1 MTMDVHALKEKWMKV
16 DEMLTQR
23 FNKKLDFETVL
34 FLIGINEVGFAE
46 DKKFT
51 KEQKQ
56 DLMHVATC
64 VLLAQDG
71 IYEYDGHDAE
81 GWPHYLK
88 VKQEPNLILLE
99 QELYLKSLV
108 VRYFEEE

>member
-1 MTMDVHALKEKWMKV
+1 MDVHALKERWIKI
-16 DEMLTQR
+16 DEMLLQR
-23 FNKKLDFETVL
+23 FHKKLDLEAIL
-34 FLIGINEVGFAE
+34 YLIGINEVGFKE

-64 VLLAQDG
+64 VLMAQDG
-71 IYEYDGHDAE
+71 IYEYDGHDTE
-81 GWPHYLK
+81 GWPHYVK
-88 VKQEPNLILLE
+88 VKQEPEMLLLE
-99 QELYLKSLV
+99 QELYIKSLI